1 MSKNSVGSVSMDLT
15 LDSKKFTGGLSGL
28 KSQFSSLAG
37 GVAGVA
43 TAALNAANHIAK
55 MSAEWMNLYKVQ
67 EQAEVR
73 LQTIMQQRMGASKE
87 QIQQIKDY
95 ASELQGV
102 GVLGDEVLLTGGQQL
117 ASFLNSQESLQTL
130 MKSMA
135 DLTAQQKGVD
145 ATASDATT
153 YANMIGKAMAN
164 NSLSSLTRSGI
175 TVTEEEQKRFEA
187 FTNEEEKAAY
197 LAQII
202 KNNVGEMNKALANTP
217 TGKIQQMKNAWGDLK
232 ETLGSIASSVL
243 ASISGYLTTI
253 INKINT
259 ALQAFSKLVSKV
271 FGTDKLTGQVT
282 GGVSDISDTVADGTE
297 AIGDSASSAAKKIT
311 RAVAPFDKLNKIAN
325 NTQSDSGS
333 GGVSSTNTTGGILP
347 DGETEEENSKL
358 DKLKEKIKEIKDAW
372 TTGWNN
378 GFKAD
383 VQKFKDNIGRIGEA
397 VKNIFSDKNVQGAM
411 NNLMLQWVET
421 IGTFAGAVTS
431 IGVSLG
437 TWLTGGIARALED
450 NLQGIKDWIV
460 RMADEASLYLER
472 VANFWASL
480 ADIFTVFESEQAETA
495 LANLIS
501 IFGEAIGTISEI
513 CLKFG
518 SDFFNFLTQ
527 PIIDNTEKIK
537 ETLLNIFEF
546 LSGHLENI
554 RLVIHSVCENVLKLY
569 DEHIR
574 PLIQS
579 LTDSLS
585 EWFGIILD
593 GWNQYVDPVL
603 QNLNAK
609 FKEVIENYVI
619 PFINKLGEELGDV
632 IDAVKYAWDNVIS
645 PLVSWLLKNLMP
657 VLGTVLKV
665 LGDIATIGIKTL
677 FAALNFILDPI
688 EGVKNAFSVLIDI
701 GGDVLNCFFDLGEG
715 VVGIFNGIVDTV
727 KGAINGVIGIINNM
741 IDGINNLNIDIPN
754 PFGEDK
760 HIGFNIPHIPQL
772 ANGGYVG
779 PNNPQ
784 LAVIG
789 DNRRYGEV
797 IANDKQ
803 LSDLGNT
810 IINGVVGAIGSVTG
824 GTQPVYLTVQIG
836 EDDITDIV
844 ASSVNKYQKRT
855 GKRIF

>member
-15 LDSKKFTGGLSGL
+15 LDSKKFTSGLSGL

-43 TAALNAANHIAK
+43 TAALKAANQIAK

-117 ASFLNSQESLQTL
+117 ASFLNSQKSLQTL

-232 ETLGSIASSVL
+232 ETLGNIASSVL

-333 GGVSSTNTTGGILP
+333 GGTSSTTATAGPLP
-347 DGETEEENSKL
+347 DGEAEKENENINR
-358 DKLKEKIKEIKDAW
+358 LKEKIEEIKNAW

-383 VQKFKDNIGRIGEA
+383 FGKLKENIGRIGEA
-397 VKNIFSDKNVQGAM
+397 VKNIFTDENVQGAM
-411 NNLMLQWVET
+411 NGLAMKLVET
-421 IGTFAGAVTS
+421 AGTVAGTVTS
-431 IGVSLG
+431 VGVSLG
-437 TWLTGGIARALED
+437 TWITGGIARALEE
-450 NLQGIKDWIV
+450 NSEGIKNWIV
-460 RMADEASLYLER
+460 DMCGEAELFLDR
-472 VANFWASL
+472 IGNFAS
-480 ADIFTVFESEQAETA
+480 AISDIFTVFESDEAEVM
-495 LANLIS
+495 LSNLLSLLGEIWGTVEKIS
-501 IFGEAIGTISEI
+501 
-513 CLKFG
+513 LMWV
-518 SDFFNFLTQ
+518 SDVFNFFTE
-527 PIIDNTEKIK
+527 PIIKNVEKIK
-537 ETLLNIFEF
+537 ETLINMFDGLNGQI
-546 LSGHLENI
+546 ENI
-554 RLVIHSVCENVLKLY
+554 KLVVHSICENAVKLY
-569 DEHIR
+569 EEHLR
-574 PLIQS
+574 PLFQAI
-579 LTDSLS
+579 TDNFT

-593 GWNQYVDPVL
+593 GWNQYIYPVFKNL
-603 QNLNAK
+603 QEK
-609 FKEVIENYVI
+609 FKEVIENYII
-619 PFINKLGEELGDV
+619 PFIDKLSEKLGV
-632 IDAVKYAWDNVIS
+632 FIDALKVFYEKILG
-645 PLVSWLLKNLMP
+645 PLVSWLLQNLIP
-657 VLGTVLKV
+657 VLGTIFKV
-665 LGDIATIGIKTL
+665 VGDIAVVLTKTL

-715 VVGIFNGIVDTV
+715 VVGIFNGIVDTI

-824 GTQPVYLTVQIG
+824 GTQPIYLTVQMG

>member
-15 LDSKKFTGGLSGL
+15 LDSKKFTSGLSGL

-43 TAALNAANHIAK
+43 TAALKAANQIAK

-117 ASFLNSQESLQTL
+117 ASFLNSQESLKTL

-282 GGVSDISDTVADGTE
+282 GGVSDISDTVSDGTE
-297 AIGDSASSAAKKIT
+297 AIGDSAASAAKKIT

-325 NTQSDSGS
+325 NTQSDSGT
-333 GGVSSTNTTGGILP
+333 GGASATTTTGGMLP
-347 DGETEEENSKL
+347 DRETEEENSKL
-358 DKLKEKIKEIKDAW
+358 DKLKEKIEEIKNAW

-383 VQKFKDNIGRIGEA
+383 VGKFKENISRIGEA
-397 VKNIFSDKNVQGAM
+397 VKGIFTDENVKGAM
-411 NNLMLQWVET
+411 DSLVLKLVET
-421 IGTFAGAVTS
+421 AGTVSGSVTS
-431 IGVSLG
+431 VGVSLG
-437 TWLTGGIARALED
+437 TWITGGIARALEE
-450 NLQGIKDWIV
+450 NSEGIKNWIV
-460 RMADEASLYLER
+460 DMCGEAELFLDR
-472 VANFWASL
+472 IGDFASTI
-480 ADIFTVFESEQAETA
+480 ADIFTVFESEEAEVM
-495 LANLIS
+495 LSNLLTLLGEIWGTVQQIS
-501 IFGEAIGTISEI
+501 FRI
-513 CLKFG
+513 L
-518 SDFFNFLTQ
+518 SDAFNFITQ
-527 PIIDNTEKIK
+527 PIVDNADKIK
-537 ETLLNIFEF
+537 ETLLNLFEF
-546 LSGHLENI
+546 LGGHLENI
-554 RLVIHSVCENVLKLY
+554 GLVVHSVCENVLKLY

-593 GWNQYVDPVL
+593 GWNKYVDPVL
-603 QNLNAK
+603 QELNAK

-688 EGVKNAFSVLIDI
+688 EGVKNAFSTLIDI

-715 VVGIFNGIVDTV
+715 VVEIFNGIVDTI
-727 KGAINGVIGIINNM
+727 KGAINGVIGVINSM

-772 ANGGYVG
+772 YNGGYVG

-789 DNRRYGEV
+789 DNRRYGEIV
-797 IANDKQ
+797 ANDKQ

-844 ASSVNKYQKRT
+844 ATSVNKYTKRT